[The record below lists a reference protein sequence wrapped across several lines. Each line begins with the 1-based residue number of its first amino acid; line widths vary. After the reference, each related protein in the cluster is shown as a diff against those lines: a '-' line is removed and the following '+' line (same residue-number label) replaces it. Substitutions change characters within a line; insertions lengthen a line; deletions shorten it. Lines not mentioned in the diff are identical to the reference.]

1 MVKKQGEEN
10 SKKTKIVIVLAYHSF
25 KFDQRMVDRLS
36 EHFILSFYL
45 LREVSLVST
54 TE

>member
-10 SKKTKIVIVLAYHSF
+10 SKKKNKTKIVIVLAYHSF

-45 LREVSLVST
+45 LREVCLL
-54 TE
+54 

>member
-1 MVKKQGEEN
+1 M
-10 SKKTKIVIVLAYHSF
+10 VLAYHSF

-45 LREVSLVST
+45 LRGGVSLVST